1 MNFLKSF
8 LNLLSLKD
16 KYIFYFFVFGAIL
29 NVFLE
34 VLSIGMV
41 VPLIGL
47 ILNPDKLIL
56 NLVTFF
62 PNLELFHFENQNLGS
77 QYVYYFLVIFFVI
90 FLIKNT
96 FIFFYFYFQNKFVQ
110 KIETNL
116 SQRILKKY
124 LFQNYVFFLKNNPSN
139 LITKLTADL
148 LTFTRG
154 FVGP

>member
-1 MNFLKSF
+1 
-8 LNLLSLKD
+8 
-16 KYIFYFFVFGAIL
+16 
-29 NVFLE
+29 
-34 VLSIGMV
+34 MV

-154 FVGP
+154 FVGPLITLISEVMIIFGFISIIIFFNLLKYLIF

>member
-1 MNFLKSF
+1 MNFIKSF

-77 QYVYYFLVIFFVI
+77 QYVYYFWLYFLL

-96 FIFFYFYFQNKFVQ
+96 FIFFYFFTFKISLFQ

-124 LFQNYVFFLKNNPSN
+124 LFQNYVFF
-139 LITKLTADL
+139 
-148 LTFTRG
+148 
-154 FVGP
+154 

>member
-1 MNFLKSF
+1 MNFIKSF

-124 LFQNYVFFLKNNPSN
+124 LFQNYVFF
-139 LITKLTADL
+139 
-148 LTFTRG
+148 
-154 FVGP
+154 